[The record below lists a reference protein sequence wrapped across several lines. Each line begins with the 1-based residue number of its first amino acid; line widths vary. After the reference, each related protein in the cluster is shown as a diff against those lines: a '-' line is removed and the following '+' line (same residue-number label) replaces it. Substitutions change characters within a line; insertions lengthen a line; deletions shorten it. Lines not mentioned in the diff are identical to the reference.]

1 MVFGLSD
8 LIAKAMELGI
18 PRGENL
24 QLAGLPVAVDP
35 AAHPPHHPSPPEE
48 LDVRAS
54 EWSRER
60 S

>member
-1 MVFGLSD
+1 MVFGLGD

-35 AAHPPHHPSPPEE
+35 AAHPPPPLPSGRSR
-48 LDVRAS
+48 RA
-54 EWSRER
+54 RV
-60 S
+60 